1 MTDRMQGLSPQVLS
15 PEERIKRLQE
25 RRAGSSATP
34 RARRRHPA
42 AKSRALFAGL
52 ALASF
57 GLVGASMA
65 ATQAISTSTVAAP
78 APVVQAAAPAV
89 TATPVPSSKATTPAP
104 AATRSTPVT
113 STRGS

>member
-1 MTDRMQGLSPQVLS
+1 MTDRSQDLSPQDLS

-25 RRAGSSATP
+25 RRAASSATS

-78 APVVQAAAPAV
+78 APVVQAAAPGV
-89 TATPVPSSKATTPAP
+89 SSTPGPSNKAATPAP
-104 AATRSTPVT
+104 AATRSAPVT
-113 STRGS
+113 RTRGS